1 MTDMTDKTRKT
12 LLRTCAGTYAGRFF
26 IKHLSYPSSVINN
39 ILTSILKKGLI
50 YITEVSFT
58 LTKPSTSN
66 EDKILYKKRTRN
78 ALLPRL
84 RPTRSESKNVELDTP
99 LHRTAKTNRSMPLQ
113 QVCQVLHCQG
123 GGAHLGILRHTRRH
137 MTRKTGAPI

>member
-1 MTDMTDKTRKT
+1 MSAAHDGSPYRNSRNSRNRIFLKKLSCVHAHICTQEGFLIN
-12 LLRTCAGTYAGRFF
+12 LLLLLLLLHV
-26 IKHLSYPSSVINN
+26 KHLNSDC
-39 ILTSILKKGLI
+39 
-50 YITEVSFT
+50 
-58 LTKPSTSN
+58 N

-84 RPTRSESKNVELDTP
+84 RPTRSESKNVELDTT
-99 LHRTAKTNRSMPLQ
+99 LHRTAKTNRNMPLQ

-137 MTRKTGAPI
+137 MTRKTGAPIS